1 MIYLCSGMQGQAH
14 SAKNLDWCMMECAGS
29 HVGKEKTIN
38 FKAPSILF
46 TLYLC
51 RHHTRQAFAGKDA
64 TQFAAPREHCISSS
78 RLNKYANKMKVWQQW
93 VENETRKKGKKTVK
107 QKRWTIRVRKW
118 RWGSEKTNI
127 LAKRKG
133 EKTGDILKLLLEQ
146 QKMEAPLVQ
155 QQCAPEPEPASQ
167 SVW

>member
-1 MIYLCSGMQGQAH
+1 MKL
-14 SAKNLDWCMMECAGS
+14 
-29 HVGKEKTIN
+29 GKK
-38 FKAPSILF
+38 
-46 TLYLC
+46 
-51 RHHTRQAFAGKDA
+51 
-64 TQFAAPREHCISSS
+64 
-78 RLNKYANKMKVWQQW
+78 
-93 VENETRKKGKKTVK
+93 KKTVK

-146 QKMEAPLVQ
+146 QQKKQKMEAPLVQ